1 MCTRSRCALCF
12 LSHVISCPTALLVPW
27 GRYALHPLHLGKQ
40 HTLISGI
47 WPLELRQIFPCSC
60 HNLCDPVNSSPGKLG
75 SPVRMMQEFSLGS
88 SEARDV
94 ILCILIRRPER
105 ILSEEAAT
113 RWEFRGRYDQL
124 LATYKVEE
132 VTEAAELEQPQTL
145 TDSSGSPRRH
155 PCSRPDFHS
164 LRLSCSVIELRFF
177 AIINTGDQQRQH
189 ELPGR
194 KG

>member
-1 MCTRSRCALCF
+1 MGHNLSYLHVYVCTQTSILTKSHPHKLSNVYTVSLCPLLPLPCYF
-12 LSHVISCPTALLVPW
+12 LSYSLCWYP
-27 GRYALHPLHLGKQ
+27 GGGYALHPLHLGKQ

-47 WPLELRQIFPCSC
+47 WLLELRQVFPCSC

-75 SPVRMMQEFSLGS
+75 SPVRMMQELSLGS

-124 LATYKVEE
+124 LAT
-132 VTEAAELEQPQTL
+132 
-145 TDSSGSPRRH
+145 
-155 PCSRPDFHS
+155 
-164 LRLSCSVIELRFF
+164 
-177 AIINTGDQQRQH
+177 
-189 ELPGR
+189 
-194 KG
+194 